1 MFGIGTTELL
11 VILLIAL
18 LLLGPKRLPE
28 VARFLARLVSYFRQ
42 ASDEVREHFEIDTP
56 YIDVDAEDE
65 IEEEEKKE
73 ERVEEENG
81 EDRDK

>member
-28 VARFLARLVSYFRQ
+28 VARFLARLIGFFRQ
-42 ASDEVREHFEIDTP
+42 ASNEVREHLEIDTP
-56 YIDVDAEDE
+56 YIDVDVDAKDE
-65 IEEEEKKE
+65 TEEEERIKGG
-73 ERVEEENG
+73 NG
-81 EDRDK
+81 EDQAR